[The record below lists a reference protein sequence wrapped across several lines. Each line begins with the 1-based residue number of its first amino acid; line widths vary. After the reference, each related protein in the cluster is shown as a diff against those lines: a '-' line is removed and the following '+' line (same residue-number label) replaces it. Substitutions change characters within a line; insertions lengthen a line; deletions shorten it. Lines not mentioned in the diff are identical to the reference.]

1 MDRINVLKDSSDRS
15 ELFTKELL
23 AETNDTELQEIVKNA
38 AIELNSPIALVS
50 LLLDQV
56 QFFKAHIGLPAVLA
70 TARGTH
76 RDVSFCQ
83 FVVRDGD
90 TFEVNDASN
99 DDRIPHH
106 VVKEYNIQ
114 AYLGVPIKVKE
125 TVIGSLC
132 VLDTKKRG
140 FSKQEHVSLKKLAK
154 LVNLRLDEITNTRRQ
169 TRLNL
174 TEPTLAPALAELSN
188 SLKSIHNFIA
198 LENSAGKSIETFL
211 NHSNY
216 LYSNETQYSD
226 AIRLAYEAACTA
238 NIQHEETLFEM
249 EFAINDGLDC
259 VTALQQLVANIES
272 TRISK
277 IITAA
282 QDLSRHSTNLVGG
295 FSLPDFESDPFLYT
309 EGNLALAIL
318 TNFLLMIS
326 SELEKVNS
334 ENGIDAKIHES
345 PDSVDITFSAN
356 DLTQESWELVLNNM
370 EQLIT
375 SEFPT
380 FSIDLKGGEFIFN
393 FRTIN
398 ITPAEKR

>member
-1 MDRINVLKDSSDRS
+1 MNRINVLEDSSDRS

-38 AIELNSPIALVS
+38 ATELNSPVALVS

-83 FVVRDGD
+83 YVVRDGE

-99 DDRIPHH
+99 DTRIPQH

-140 FSKQEHVSLKKLAK
+140 FSKHEHVSLKKLAE
-154 LVNLRLDEITNTRRQ
+154 LVNRRLEEITKTRRH

-174 TEPTLAPALAELSN
+174 TEPTLAPAIAELSD
-188 SLKSIHNFIA
+188 SLRSIQTFIA
-198 LENSAGKSIETFL
+198 TGYSAGKSIQTFL

-216 LYSNETQYSD
+216 LYSTESQYSD

-238 NIQHEETLFEM
+238 NIQHEDTLLEM

-259 VTALQQLVANIES
+259 IKALQQLVVNIES
-272 TRISK
+272 TRISQ

-282 QDLSRHSTNLVGG
+282 QDLSRH
-295 FSLPDFESDPFLYT
+295 PPPF
-309 EGNLALAIL
+309 GPWC
-318 TNFLLMIS
+318 
-326 SELEKVNS
+326 
-334 ENGIDAKIHES
+334 S
-345 PDSVDITFSAN
+345 PRFPCRCR
-356 DLTQESWELVLNNM
+356 LN
-370 EQLIT
+370 
-375 SEFPT
+375 
-380 FSIDLKGGEFIFN
+380 
-393 FRTIN
+393 
-398 ITPAEKR
+398 